1 MMLWKCCTQYASKFG
16 NSAVATGLISFHWK
30 DQLSFQ
36 TQRRAIPNCVQ
47 KTVQLHSFHALAR
60 RRQWQPTPALLPG
73 KSHGQKGLV
82 CCSPWGR
89 EESDM
94 TEWLQFHFSF
104 PCIGEGNDNQLQY
117 SSLENPRDG
126 GAWWADDMGSHR
138 IRHDWSDL
146 AAAAAA
152 HTSKVMLK
160 ILQARLQQYLNCEFS
175 DVQAGLRKA
184 GNHRSN
190 CQHLLDH
197 QKS

>member
-82 CCSPWGR
+82 CCSPWGC

-94 TEWLQFHFSF
+94 TEWLQFHFSY

-117 SSLENPRDG
+117 SCHLFIKSPASLRSIPFLSFIAPIF
-126 GAWWADDMGSHR
+126 AWNVPLVSQIVMKRSLVFSVLLFSS
-138 IRHDWSDL
+138 ISLCWS
-146 AAAAAA
+146 
-152 HTSKVMLK
+152 
-160 ILQARLQQYLNCEFS
+160 
-175 DVQAGLRKA
+175 LRKA
-184 GNHRSN
+184 
-190 CQHLLDH
+190 
-197 QKS
+197 